1 MARYPQHATSDRR
14 KIDRR
19 RGRGGAIGIRCS
31 ITVRSGGVTVDQ
43 EWFSSRFFSAAIGV
57 GCPHAP
63 PSCANLHSARRSRR
77 HRLPFPA
84 GSFIEGFGTPA
95 TVQAAPLRSAAIR
108 NPQHFRTSVV
118 ATCSPACAG
127 SGPPQLVP
135 ERGPGHSITGLS
147 ATSFGR
153 YRGSPPTTN
162 TNTLAILP
170 SQVSAGKGVNACSWA
185 AIVSM
190 TAK

>member
-1 MARYPQHATSDRR
+1 MQLVDRPHVVDAWKLRHATTRCSEVWSLQGSHGIVRAQEAHHAGKGREGDRGGGGRPRKVRLPRRGRATSLMRSTRGPVPQRATSDRR

-84 GSFIEGFGTPA
+84 GSFIE
-95 TVQAAPLRSAAIR
+95 
-108 NPQHFRTSVV
+108 
-118 ATCSPACAG
+118 
-127 SGPPQLVP
+127 
-135 ERGPGHSITGLS
+135 
-147 ATSFGR
+147 
-153 YRGSPPTTN
+153 
-162 TNTLAILP
+162 TLLP
-170 SQVSAGKGVNACSWA
+170 SCPAKSVRGKA
-185 AIVSM
+185 
-190 TAK
+190 